1 LKYLCRMML
10 KPRKNRKIEERYNV
24 ITHGMGTILSCVALF
39 LLLQK
44 SVQYADW
51 VTAIAALTFGGSLLL
66 LYAASTFYHAVW
78 RLRHKKIGQRL
89 DHLSIYVLIAG
100 TYTPVVLVGL
110 QGVWGWTLLVLIW
123 TLAIVG
129 FGFKFS
135 RFRHQERISL
145 GLYALMGWICVI
157 AIDPMIERLSREALI
172 GIALGGFFYTAGIYF
187 YANDRKRYYHPIW
200 HLFVLAGSASHFVA
214 IYYFILP

>member
-1 LKYLCRMML
+1 LKYLCGMTP

-24 ITHGMGTILSCVALF
+24 ITHGIGTVLSCVAF
-39 LLLQK
+39 LMLLQK
-44 SVQYADW
+44 SMHYTDW
-51 VTAIAALTFGGSLLL
+51 VTPIAAMIFGGSLLL
-66 LYAASTFYHAVW
+66 LYTSSTIYHAVW
-78 RLRHKKIGQRL
+78 RLRHKKWGQRL

-110 QGVWGWTLLVLIW
+110 QGVWGWTLLGIIW

-135 RFRHQERISL
+135 RFRYHDRISL
-145 GLYALMGWICVI
+145 GLYALMGWLCII
-157 AIDPMIERLSREALI
+157 ALDPMIERLSRSALI
-172 GIALGGFFYTAGIYF
+172 GIALGGFFYTVGIYF